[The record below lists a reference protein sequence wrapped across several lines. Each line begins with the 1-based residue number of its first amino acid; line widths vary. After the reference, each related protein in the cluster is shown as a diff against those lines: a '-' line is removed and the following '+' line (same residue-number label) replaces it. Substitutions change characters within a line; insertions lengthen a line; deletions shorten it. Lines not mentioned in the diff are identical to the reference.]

1 MLALPAEIRLVAW
14 SAFAVSLPLAFA
26 VTIVRQRKQPI
37 AKSSLREPLYTFC
50 YCTAPVF
57 LAATPLWTIWLAQ
70 LQGLYPEAMET
81 LASVYASVLM
91 IWIVWIGA
99 FLLRLHLDIG
109 WGRALALVAKTYFV
123 LLGLMMLLEL
133 GIIIILGMMILER
146 H

>member
-1 MLALPAEIRLVAW
+1 MDAW
-14 SAFAVSLPLAFA
+14 A
-26 VTIVRQRKQPI
+26 
-37 AKSSLREPLYTFC
+37 
-50 YCTAPVF
+50 
-57 LAATPLWTIWLAQ
+57 
-70 LQGLYPEAMET
+70 T